1 MAPKR
6 LTRKEIKEDPIQ
18 DALKQLAQGLSDNAK
33 YLAGAALAVVLV
45 FAAVYS
51 WQRFSS
57 GRQEELQSQFAEALE
72 IYHSPLESEVPAD
85 GEKPDHQFKTAEE
98 RSQKALEAFKRLVE
112 EHGGSGVGHFSLYYV
127 ALAEHDLGQQE
138 QAVSDLEALIAKSN
152 EPEVSALARNT
163 LAQFYEAGG
172 KTEQAIETW
181 KRLLD
186 GSDSKL
192 PRDGILLKVAQAYET
207 LGNKEEALK
216 EYRKLLAEYP
226 QSTHTRQVQVRV
238 DLLEAAVGANA
249 EASPDTPGEPKTDSG
264 A

>member
-18 DALKQLAQGLSDNAK
+18 DILKQLAQGLSDNAK
-33 YLAGAALAVVLV
+33 YLAGAALAVALI

-57 GRQEELQSQFAEALE
+57 GRQEEIQSQFAEALK
-72 IYHSPLESEVPAD
+72 IYHSPLESEVPTG
-85 GEKPDHQFKTAEE
+85 GEKPEYQFKTAEE
-98 RSQKALEAFKRLVE
+98 RSQKALEAFKALVK
-112 EHGGSGVGHFSLYYV
+112 EHGGSSVGVFSRYYI
-127 ALAEHDLGQQE
+127 ALIEQDLGQKN
-138 QAVSDLEALIAKSN
+138 QATSDLEALIASSS
-152 EPEVSALARNT
+152 EPEVAALARST
-163 LAQFYEAGG
+163 LAQIYAADG
-172 KTEQAIETW
+172 KTEQAIEIW
-181 KRLLD
+181 KKLLD
-186 GSDSKL
+186 GPDNKF
-192 PRDGILLKVAQAYET
+192 PRDGILLDVAQAYET

-226 QSTHTRQVQVRV
+226 QSSHTRQVQVRV

-249 EASPDTPGEPKTDSG
+249 EATPEKPAEPKTDSG